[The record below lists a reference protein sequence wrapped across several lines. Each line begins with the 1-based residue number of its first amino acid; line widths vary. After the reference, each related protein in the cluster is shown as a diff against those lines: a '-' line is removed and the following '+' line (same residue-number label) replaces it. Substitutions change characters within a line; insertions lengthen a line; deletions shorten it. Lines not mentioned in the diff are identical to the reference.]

1 MLVLRRFVIVFLILL
16 IAWVGV
22 GALHRHLDPNKT
34 KSEEERED
42 AKWIASSKYFLDRFS
57 CRYFSLCGLAHFRP
71 DPAVKRW
78 KKKKHTIV
86 TDDDDEDDEDDLNQ
100 LFEDWEDVL
109 SRRNITP
116 EELKGMGQIVNDVPQ
131 FVLDAAPL
139 VHLYSGEQ
147 FWPSS
152 MIDHLVNTVPSEN
165 HTALP
170 LNGTRYTLEN
180 LAGLHDF
187 TASGRTLYLRSK
199 EDVEDRPTWLGS
211 PYNAPV
217 PYEGVRNNGEDEDED
232 DTLDPST
239 LYEDDGRS
247 DPDHAAWWDINTSP
261 GPSSDPRLISNVN
274 FESHSPLKTDLR
286 RRHIRRPAGQSP
298 IANPDPSGY
307 SSAPAVLILV
317 DKGRGV
323 LDAFWFYFYSYN
335 LGITVFNMR
344 FGNHVGDWE
353 HSLIRFHNGKPK
365 AVFFSA
371 HSGGT
376 AYTWDA
382 VEKGKGG
389 RPVLYSARGSH
400 AMYAMPGRHPYVLP
414 FGILADVTD
423 KGPLWDPVKNYL
435 GFSYKTPIT
444 HDIDAESLRTDTNS
458 TTSLSQ
464 AVSSDS
470 GDDFLSDTWADQ
482 FEPLASNPKAP
493 TSWFW
498 FKGHWG
504 DKFYKLS
511 DLRQW
516 RFFGQYHYV
525 NGPLGP
531 IYKNLGRNK
540 VCQSR
545 GTCVL
550 LDSLEKGKKASWAG

>member
-1 MLVLRRFVIVFLILL
+1 MYALRRFVIVFLILL

-42 AKWIASSKYFLDRFS
+42 AKWIASSQYFLDRFA

-71 DPAVKRW
+71 DPAVRKW
-78 KKKKHTIV
+78 KKKKKNNLAS
-86 TDDDDEDDEDDLNQ
+86 EDLEGELDDLDGP
-100 LFEDWEDVL
+100 FEDWEDVM
-109 SRRNITP
+109 SRRNLTP
-116 EELKGMGQIVNDVPQ
+116 GELNGMGQIIKDVPQ

-152 MIDHLVNTVPSEN
+152 MVDHLANTIPHEN

-170 LNGTRYTLEN
+170 VEGMRYTLDN
-180 LAGLHDF
+180 LADLHNL
-187 TASGRTLYLRSK
+187 SPVSRSLFLQSK
-199 EDVEDRPTWLGS
+199 DDVEDRPTWLGS
-211 PYNAPV
+211 AHNVPV
-217 PYEGVRNNGEDEDED
+217 PHRDGSYDGEEED
-232 DTLDPST
+232 DSDIVDPST

-247 DPDHAAWWDINTSP
+247 DPERPMWWDMDSESM
-261 GPSSDPRLISNVN
+261 PSSDPGRISNLQP
-274 FESHSPLKTDLR
+274 EAHSPLKTDLR
-286 RRHIRRPAGQSP
+286 RRHIRRPAEQTPIQS
-298 IANPDPSGY
+298 PDPSGY
-307 SSAPAVLILV
+307 SSAPAILVLI
-317 DKGRGV
+317 DKGHGV

-335 LGITVFNMR
+335 LGTTVFNMR

-423 KGPLWDPVKNYL
+423 KGPLWDPIKNYL
-435 GFSYKTPIT
+435 GYSYKTTIT
-444 HDIDAESLRTDTNS
+444 HDIDAESAKTNS
-458 TTSLSQ
+458 SLL
-464 AVSSDS
+464 SSILS
-470 GDDFLSDTWADQ
+470 GSPDDDFLSATVADQ
-482 FEPLASNPKAP
+482 FEPLSSNPNAP

-498 FKGHWG
+498 YRGHWG
-504 DKFYKLS
+504 DKFYKLN

-531 IYKNLGRNK
+531 IYKNLGRSK

-545 GTCVL
+545 GKCVL
-550 LDSLEKGKKASWAG
+550 LDSLEKGKKASWIS